1 MEREEKKKKVNAT
14 KRFDEIRLY
23 LNPRYLLGLIL
34 ILASISSAYL
44 ISKSSDRM
52 ITVWGANVDLAPGE
66 MIEADDLKVIR
77 VRLPDNAAQY
87 LDSKTDLIGTTVLR
101 AIGSSEL
108 IPSFALTSEIDL
120 SLARVPISIAR
131 EWAPI
136 ELRNGSLVDIY
147 GIPNRANQFSQDSNP
162 SSRLLISN
170 IAIDSVDA
178 SSRELG
184 GRIGMTVLV
193 PQARVEV
200 IVSAISKYEFLL
212 VSKPKNR
219 F

>member
-34 ILASISSAYL
+34 ILASFSSAYL

-193 PQARVEV
+193 PQARVEA

-219 F
+219 S

>member
-1 MEREEKKKKVNAT
+1 MEREEKKKKVNVT

-34 ILASISSAYL
+34 ILASFSSAYL

-52 ITVWGANVDLAPGE
+52 ITVWGASVDLAPGE
-66 MIEADDLKVIR
+66 MIEADDLEVIR

-108 IPSFALTSEIDL
+108 IPSFALTNEIDL
-120 SLARVPISIAR
+120 SLVRVPISIAR
-131 EWAPI
+131 EWAPL
-136 ELRNGSLVDIY
+136 ELRTGSLVDIY
-147 GIPNRANQFSQDSNP
+147 GIPNRTNQFSQDSNP

-193 PQARVEV
+193 PQTRVEA

-212 VSKPKNR
+212 VSKPKSR

>member
-34 ILASISSAYL
+34 ILASFSSAYL

-52 ITVWGANVDLAPGE
+52 ITVWGASVDLAPGE
-66 MIEADDLKVIR
+66 MIEADDLRVIR

-136 ELRNGSLVDIY
+136 ELRSGSLVDIY

-162 SSRLLISN
+162 TSRLLISN

-193 PQARVEV
+193 PQARVEA

>member
-34 ILASISSAYL
+34 ILASFSSAYL

-66 MIEADDLKVIR
+66 MIEADDIKVIR

>member
-34 ILASISSAYL
+34 ILASFSSAYL

-52 ITVWGANVDLAPGE
+52 IMVWGANVDLAPGE

-193 PQARVEV
+193 PQARVEA

>member
-34 ILASISSAYL
+34 ILASFSSAYL

-193 PQARVEV
+193 PQARVEA
-200 IVSAISKYEFLL
+200 IVSSISKYEFLL

>member
-34 ILASISSAYL
+34 ILASFSSAYL

-193 PQARVEV
+193 PQARVEA

-212 VSKPKNR
+212 VSKPKIR

>member
-34 ILASISSAYL
+34 ILASFSSAYL

-52 ITVWGANVDLAPGE
+52 IMVWAANVDLAPGE

-193 PQARVEV
+193 PQARVEA

>member
-34 ILASISSAYL
+34 ILASFSSAYL

-131 EWAPI
+131 EWTPI

-193 PQARVEV
+193 PQARVEA

>member
-34 ILASISSAYL
+34 ILASFSSAYL

-147 GIPNRANQFSQDSNP
+147 GIPNRANQ
-162 SSRLLISN
+162 
-170 IAIDSVDA
+170 
-178 SSRELG
+178 
-184 GRIGMTVLV
+184 
-193 PQARVEV
+193 
-200 IVSAISKYEFLL
+200 
-212 VSKPKNR
+212 
-219 F
+219 

>member
-1 MEREEKKKKVNAT
+1 MEREEKKKVNAT
-14 KRFDEIRLY
+14 RRFDEIRLY

-34 ILASISSAYL
+34 ILASFSSAYL

-131 EWAPI
+131 ELAPI

-162 SSRLLISN
+162 SSRLLLSN

-193 PQARVEV
+193 PQARVEA

>member
-34 ILASISSAYL
+34 ILASFSSAYL

-200 IVSAISKYEFLL
+200 MVSAISKYEFLL

>member
-34 ILASISSAYL
+34 ILASFSSAYL
-44 ISKSSDRM
+44 ISKSSDRI

-193 PQARVEV
+193 PQARVEA

>member
-1 MEREEKKKKVNAT
+1 MEREEKKKVNAT
-14 KRFDEIRLY
+14 RRFDEIRLY

-34 ILASISSAYL
+34 ILASFSSAYL

-162 SSRLLISN
+162 SSRLLLSN

-193 PQARVEV
+193 PQARVEA

>member
-34 ILASISSAYL
+34 ILASFSSAYL

-120 SLARVPISIAR
+120 SLAR
-131 EWAPI
+131 
-136 ELRNGSLVDIY
+136 
-147 GIPNRANQFSQDSNP
+147 
-162 SSRLLISN
+162 
-170 IAIDSVDA
+170 
-178 SSRELG
+178 
-184 GRIGMTVLV
+184 
-193 PQARVEV
+193 
-200 IVSAISKYEFLL
+200 
-212 VSKPKNR
+212 
-219 F
+219 

>member
-34 ILASISSAYL
+34 ILASFSSAYL

>member
-34 ILASISSAYL
+34 ILASFSSAYL

-52 ITVWGANVDLAPGE
+52 IMVWAANVDLAPGE

-193 PQARVEV
+193 PQARVEA

-212 VSKPKNR
+212 VSKPKIR

>member
-34 ILASISSAYL
+34 ILASFSSAYL

-193 PQARVEV
+193 PQARVEA

>member
-1 MEREEKKKKVNAT
+1 MEREEKKKVNAT
-14 KRFDEIRLY
+14 RRFDEIRLY

-34 ILASISSAYL
+34 ILASFSSAYL

-193 PQARVEV
+193 PQARVEA
-200 IVSAISKYEFLL
+200 IVSSISKYEFLL

>member
-34 ILASISSAYL
+34 ILASFSSAYL

-108 IPSFALTSEIDL
+108 IPSFALTNEIDL

-193 PQARVEV
+193 PQARVEA

>member
-34 ILASISSAYL
+34 ILASFSSAYL

-52 ITVWGANVDLAPGE
+52 ITVWGASVDLAPGE

-108 IPSFALTSEIDL
+108 IPSFALTSEVDL

-193 PQARVEV
+193 PQARVEA

>member
-34 ILASISSAYL
+34 ILASFSSAYL

-147 GIPNRANQFSQDSNP
+147 GIPNRANQFSQDSNT
-162 SSRLLISN
+162 SSRLFISN